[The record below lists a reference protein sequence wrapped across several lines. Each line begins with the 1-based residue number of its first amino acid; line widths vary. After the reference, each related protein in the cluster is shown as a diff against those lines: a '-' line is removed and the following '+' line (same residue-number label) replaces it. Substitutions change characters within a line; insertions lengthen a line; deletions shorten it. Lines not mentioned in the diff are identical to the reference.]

1 MTSPRAFKE
10 KKLVVASHNEGKVRE
25 IRDLL
30 APFGIETISAGE
42 LGLDEP
48 EETGD
53 TFAANAILK
62 ARAAAGASGLASLSD
77 DSGLCVS
84 ALKDAPGIYS
94 ARWAGE
100 PRDFGN
106 AMQKVEDALQ
116 QKGATEPA
124 ERKAHF
130 VCVLCLSWPDGHE
143 EVFEGTVHGT
153 LIWPPRGDKG
163 FGYDPIFLPMGE
175 DATFGEMTPEK
186 KHLMSH
192 RAHAFYQ
199 LMESCFASPGV

>member
-1 MTSPRAFKE
+1 MPRPFTE
-10 KKLVVASHNEGKVRE
+10 NKLVVASHNEGKVRE

-48 EETGD
+48 EETGV
-53 TFAANAILK
+53 TFAANAALK
-62 ARAAAGASGLASLSD
+62 AQAAAKASGLASLSD

-100 PRDFGN
+100 PRDFGL
-106 AMQKVEDALQ
+106 AMEKVEDAL
-116 QKGATEPA
+116 KKAEATKPED
-124 ERKAHF
+124 RKARF
-130 VCVLCLSWPDGHE
+130 VCVLCLTWPDGHE
-143 EVFEGTVHGT
+143 ETFEGTVHGT

-163 FGYDPIFLPMGE
+163 FGYDPMFLPKGE
-175 DATFGEMTPEK
+175 EVTFGEMTPEK

-199 LMESCFASPGV
+199 LIESCFAAPGV